1 MNSKN
6 IDLLKKFD
14 LAIKEHQLGNHEQEK
29 KLYRK
34 ILTIDSNHF
43 ESNFYLG
50 TLYAQ
55 SNNLNEALSLL
66 NKAKEINPKVE
77 DVHNNLGLIY
87 KQLGEYKS
95 AIDYLLK
102 AIKPTI
108 KKISKKIAAARGKTK
123 VLSVSERQKEQRALR
138 K

>member
-1 MNSKN
+1 MNSQN

-14 LAIKEHQLGNHEQEK
+14 LAIKEHQLGNHEQAK

-102 AIKPTI
+102 AI
-108 KKISKKIAAARGKTK
+108 
-123 VLSVSERQKEQRALR
+123 
-138 K
+138 

>member
-1 MNSKN
+1 MPNIFQILYPDYEEQHKN
-6 IDLLKKFD
+6 NCLK
-14 LAIKEHQLGNHEQEK
+14 I
-29 KLYRK
+29 YRK

-102 AIKPTI
+102 AIEI
-108 KKISKKIAAARGKTK
+108 NN
-123 VLSVSERQKEQRALR
+123 
-138 K
+138 

>member
-1 MNSKN
+1 MR
-6 IDLLKKFD
+6 I
-14 LAIKEHQLGNHEQEK
+14 
-29 KLYRK
+29 LY
-34 ILTIDSNHF
+34 ITIDSNHF

-102 AIKPTI
+102 AIEINPNYI
-108 KKISKKIAAARGKTK
+108 EPYNNLGIIF
-123 VLSVSERQKEQRALR
+123 EEQKESESKLESVNIYE
-138 K
+138 